1 MSRFALDLA
10 IVGEFVWL
18 VSGKKLSA
26 PVSKVLTAP

>member
-1 MSRFALDLA
+1 MSHSALDLA
-10 IVGEFVWL
+10 IVGELVWL